1 VLSEGTIAQHPNS
14 RSSPAEMCN
23 PSLCYV
29 TEYMISRKPSL
40 FLRLRI
46 TFMRVF
52 FHLLYNRMAWSYDLV
67 ADIVSLGMWKSWIQ
81 AVTPYLNGPRVLELG
96 HGPGHLQVYLH
107 EKSKSMAGELQIIA
121 LDKSKQM
128 GKLAY
133 RRLKQRGFHP
143 AIINGDACKL
153 PLPDEAIH
161 QVVATFPSE
170 YISNPDTLG
179 EINRVLASGGKLII
193 LAVAWITGK
202 RLHHRVAAKV
212 FEITGQAP
220 AWDDRYLEPVRNKG
234 FDAQVEHVSS
244 TNSQLL
250 IITITKP

>member
-1 VLSEGTIAQHPNS
+1 
-14 RSSPAEMCN
+14 
-23 PSLCYV
+23 
-29 TEYMISRKPSL
+29 MISAKSNL
-40 FLRLRI
+40 LQRLRI
-46 TFMRVF
+46 AFMRVF
-52 FHLLYNRMAWSYDLV
+52 FHLLYNQMAWGYDLV
-67 ADIVSLGMWKSWIQ
+67 ADIVSVGMWKSWIQ

-96 HGPGHLQVYLH
+96 HGPGHLQVHLH
-107 EKSKSMAGELQIIA
+107 EKSKGMAGDLKIIA

-143 AIINGDACKL
+143 AIVTGDARKL
-153 PLPDEAIH
+153 PIPDESIH

-170 YISNPDTLG
+170 YISNPDTLD

-193 LAVAWITGK
+193 LAVAWITGE
-202 RLHHRVAAKV
+202 RLHHRVAAKL

-234 FDAQVEHVSS
+234 FKAQIDRVSS

-250 IITITKP
+250 IISITKP